1 MAKNKFVA
9 QAIREVTS
17 SKKINKKIHQKFKEF
32 VNKFSGKELDEFLF
46 NVFSHE
52 IYRNYYT
59 CNYLIP
65 DKIFKRS
72 TFKIRSHKREL
83 LWYKNIFLH
92 NKDLINYFLNKQI
105 EIEIL
110 ILNSKGKE
118 ALSEIADVVAN
129 TGQSLWALEYQT
141 HIKKEFLNE
150 SNIAYLNELKNI
162 NTSGE
167 MDFFVQQ
174 LTLKSESKDIKSF
187 ITNLLTQINLM
198 RETEQDLYNQASDY
212 ADLFASLFIPYM
224 YDSKRN
230 VKTRTLSCMMSFPII
245 DQYILFKKYLI
256 DRKNLNNGLES
267 YEQSI
272 INDLNSKIIDEELK
286 NLLNE
291 GILIENIDSNYLSI
305 IEDYTYGNYHVV
317 ERKLNDLI
325 LTEPTST
332 VFIELNARTCIYQN
346 TNYNKTLFQ
355 ELTNNFQNLL
365 MLKDNYKSI
374 KKIESIAIKFN
385 LSSWV
390 HPVFYHLYSL
400 INTDHF
406 KKQLS
411 ENNMKLLGEKITPKN
426 SLNFS
431 YTNLF
436 NFLNI
441 SEKNLPPYRYLK
453 TIKLNHLSKNDLYLI
468 NEEFNKYQQECIIN
482 IDYLKRK
489 ADFLINNNFINETT
503 IFFVEEYLKNEFVS
517 NILPFE
523 NLIKEIEELEEPLIT
538 IYIPIIYDIYNK
550 KINNNNK
557 EDERRE
563 TYEDYINSF
572 NEFKPSKI
580 FLNKSSL
587 SEVEIYFLKYIAIPS
602 IMDISS
608 EFKSSSDLKIERLEI
623 LNILDSLVDDEQ
635 VISEKERI
643 LDELIFEDIKASF
656 NSSKLYVDVENLK
669 LDNEFEYVR
678 LFDILEAT
686 KKIYSDED
694 LTEEEDLEKHFI
706 RLKKTEEQ
714 ELVMPSSE
722 ISDIIVQIYAKL
734 LEDFVKNE
742 NYGLNKYLSTEIRHD
757 VFFTQLRTGF
767 EKFNLLTEV
776 GLDEEYEDNQFWIR
790 EYSIVSNNIMF
801 PVLSRLSNF
810 SKDIDTLLKEANS
823 WFNVKDVSL
832 NGGMFDFTATYDRLA
847 ALRKRLLPKNSFNN
861 LIDECLL
868 YMWELTY
875 ESSKEIKKRLEEDF
889 KENLIILINDLYKDI
904 NELRSGVN
912 IEKLMNAIELS
923 KNQLSEDINI
933 VSSWLNKVE
942 EDTQKYS
949 IVSIIKEC
957 SHMFKDTMIQ
967 KNIKIITNE
976 KTDIFDINLSY
987 IEARSIMLSVYI
999 SLNNSIKYGLLT
1011 NDEFIIEL
1019 DIMHVEYSK
1028 LRILIK
1034 NSIKKTSIEEETKL
1048 IREVKEKLS
1057 EEYKSLSTKE
1067 GGTGVHKIYN
1077 LLSNISDRFNV
1088 DVQIKDNKFILI
1100 MEVSH
1105 EDNFN

>member
-9 QAIREVTS
+9 QAVREVTS
-17 SKKINKKIHQKFKEF
+17 SKKVNKKIHQKFKEF

-46 NVFSHE
+46 SVFSYE
-52 IYRNYYT
+52 MYRNYYT

-65 DKIFKRS
+65 DKIFKKNI
-72 TFKIRSHKREL
+72 FKIRSQKREL

-105 EIEIL
+105 KIEIL

-118 ALSEIADVVAN
+118 ALDEIADVVAN
-129 TGQSLWALEYQT
+129 TGQSLWAIEYQT
-141 HIKKEFLNE
+141 HIKKELLYE
-150 SNIAYLNELKNI
+150 SNITYLNELKNL
-162 NTSGE
+162 NESGE

-198 RETEQDLYNQASDY
+198 RETEQDLHNQASDY
-212 ADLFASLFIPYM
+212 ADLFASLLIPYM

-230 VKTRTLSCMMSFPII
+230 VNTRTLSCMMSFPII

-256 DRKNLNNGLES
+256 DRKNLNNKLEL
-267 YEQSI
+267 YEQSL
-272 INDLNSKIIDEELK
+272 INDLNSEIIDEELK

-291 GILIENIDSNYLSI
+291 GILLENIDSKYLSI
-305 IEDYTYGNYHVV
+305 IEDYTYGNYPIV
-317 ERKLNDLI
+317 EKKLNDLI
-325 LTEPTST
+325 LIEPLST
-332 VFIELNARTCIYQN
+332 VFIELNARTSIYQN
-346 TNYNKTLFQ
+346 KHSNKTLFQ
-355 ELTNNFQNLL
+355 DLTNNFRNLL

-385 LSSWV
+385 LSTWIY
-390 HPVFYHLYSL
+390 PVFFHLYSL
-400 INTDHF
+400 INTDNF

-411 ENNMKLLGEKITPKN
+411 ENNMKLLGEKITPKS

-431 YTNLF
+431 YSNLF

-441 SEKNLPPYRYLK
+441 NERNLPKHRYSK
-453 TIKLNHLSKNDLYLI
+453 TIKLNYLSKNDLYLI
-468 NEEFNKYQQECIIN
+468 NEEFNIYKQECIIN
-482 IDYLKRK
+482 VDYLKEK
-489 ADFLINNNFINETT
+489 ADSLINNNFIDEAT

-523 NLIKEIEELEEPLIT
+523 NLIKDIEELKEPLIT
-538 IYIPIIYDIYNK
+538 IYVPIIYDIYNK
-550 KINNNNK
+550 KINNNK
-557 EDERRE
+557 EDRRRE
-563 TYEDYINSF
+563 SYEDYIDSF

-580 FLNKSSL
+580 FLKKSSL
-587 SEVEIYFLKYIAIPS
+587 KEVEIYFLKYIAIPS

-623 LNILDSLVDDEQ
+623 LNILDSLIDDEQ
-635 VISEKERI
+635 VVSEKERI

-656 NSSKLYVDVENLK
+656 NSSKLYVDVESLK
-669 LDNEFEYVR
+669 LDNEFEYIR

-686 KKIYSDED
+686 KKIYLDED

-714 ELVMPSSE
+714 EIVMPSSE
-722 ISDIIVQIYAKL
+722 MSDIIVQIYAKL

-776 GLDEEYEDNQFWIR
+776 GMDEEYEDNQFWIR

-801 PVLSRLSNF
+801 PVLSRLNDF

-832 NGGMFDFTATYDRLA
+832 NGGMFDFTATHDRLTV
-847 ALRKRLLPKNSFNN
+847 LRKKLLPMDSFNN
-861 LIDECLL
+861 LLDICIL

-912 IEKLMNAIELS
+912 MEKLMNAIELS

-942 EDTQKYS
+942 EDTQKYN

-957 SHMFKDTMIQ
+957 SYMFRDTMVQ
-967 KNIKIITNE
+967 KNIKIIINE
-976 KTDIFDINLSY
+976 ETDIFDINLSY
-987 IEARSIMLSVYI
+987 IEARSMMLSVYI

-1011 NDEFIIEL
+1011 NNEFIIEL
-1019 DIMHVEYSK
+1019 DIIHIEYSK

-1034 NSIKKTSIEEETKL
+1034 NGIKESSIEEETKL